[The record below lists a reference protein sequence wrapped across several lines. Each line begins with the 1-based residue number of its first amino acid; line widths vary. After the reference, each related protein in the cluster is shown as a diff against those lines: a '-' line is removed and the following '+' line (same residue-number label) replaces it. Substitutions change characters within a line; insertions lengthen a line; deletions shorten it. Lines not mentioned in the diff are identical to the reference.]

1 MIPTI
6 LRHPKEGE
14 QALAITNAEVIG
26 WLGSKYGSKRAF
38 SPTKVGNAMKKS
50 GFEKEKTKKGVR
62 YFVVRIMMDSL
73 KKESKEIANQVLKP
87 ELPL

>member
-14 QALAITNAEVIG
+14 QALTITNAEIIG
-26 WLGSKYGSKRAF
+26 WQGSKYGSNHAF
-38 SPTKVGNAMKKS
+38 SPTKVGNTMKKS
-50 GFEKEKTKKGVR
+50 GFEKEKTSKSVR

-73 KKESKEIANQVLKP
+73 EK
-87 ELPL
+87 